1 MVRLTLKLWDS
12 ISNFEARVWATH
24 LFGGRLIPCFLLKF
38 GSPNSKIVKTL
49 YMITDPFKIFRIC
62 ISWISSNQI
71 WVADESHADND
82 FMEFVLHLVAWQSQ
96 HLMQKHRKWTAHL
109 PLSTGC
115 FLIAHAW
122 FFYDA
127 VLFWGIMFLNS
138 IVPSLDFFLQNFL
151 QIFIIYESGKGRYLQ
166 GFFSQVQNALSCNI
180 F

>member
-1 MVRLTLKLWDS
+1 MVRLTLKMWDS

-82 FMEFVLHLVAWQSQ
+82 FMEFVLPLVAWQSQ
-96 HLMQKHRKWTAHL
+96 HFIQKHRKWTAHL

-122 FFYDA
+122 FFLWCCTFLRYN
-127 VLFWGIMFLNS
+127 VLKFHCTKPW
-138 IVPSLDFFLQNFL
+138 
-151 QIFIIYESGKGRYLQ
+151 
-166 GFFSQVQNALSCNI
+166 FFSSKFFANLYYLWKW
-180 F
+180 

>member
-1 MVRLTLKLWDS
+1 MFWNGLFSGLCQRLIKIRWKNVSQVGCEMVKLTLKLWDS
-12 ISNFEARVWATH
+12 ISNVEARVWATH

-115 FLIAHAW
+115 FLI
-122 FFYDA
+122 
-127 VLFWGIMFLNS
+127 V
-138 IVPSLDFFLQNFL
+138 FFLLMKLHF
-151 QIFIIYESGKGRYLQ
+151 
-166 GFFSQVQNALSCNI
+166 
-180 F
+180 